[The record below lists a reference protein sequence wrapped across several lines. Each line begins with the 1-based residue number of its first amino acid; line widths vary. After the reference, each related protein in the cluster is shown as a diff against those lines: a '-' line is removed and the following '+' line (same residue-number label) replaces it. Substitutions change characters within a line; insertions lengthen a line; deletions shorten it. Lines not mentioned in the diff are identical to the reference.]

1 MDLIF
6 DGEWAILE
14 FRSSSGRSM
23 RKAGARKRP
32 DYGHGSEQKQPA
44 RQIRVL
50 VADDNPAILEVVGEL
65 LGTGFL
71 VVGSCRDSESVLRE
85 ASALNPDVIVLD
97 ISMGDVS
104 GIEVARRLQDT
115 SCHIKIVFLTVHEDA
130 EFVRS
135 ALAAGGAAYVFKS
148 RLHTDLIPAIN
159 AACSGKLF
167 VSCRNVVVRHRP

>member
-1 MDLIF
+1 
-6 DGEWAILE
+6 
-14 FRSSSGRSM
+14 M
-23 RKAGARKRP
+23 RKAGARKPTNYGRRP
-32 DYGHGSEQKQPA
+32 EQKQPA
-44 RQIRVL
+44 RQVRVL

-65 LGTGFL
+65 LGTDFV
-71 VVGSCRDSESVLRE
+71 VVGSCLDGESVLRE

-97 ISMGDVS
+97 ISMGDLS

-115 SCHIKIVFLTVHEDA
+115 SCHIKIVFLTVHENA

-167 VSCRNVVVRHRP
+167 VSCRAKVV